1 MENKLKRMEQKEKD
15 VNTLSIKSPQ
25 SDDDSEISEEIDE
38 ELEVENTD
46 RAGSA
51 DPFFGDSMGASS
63 MGVDASV
70 NSVTLEGYDHVESV
84 SRAK

>member
-1 MENKLKRMEQKEKD
+1 MEQKEKD
-15 VNTLSIKSPQ
+15 VNTLSIKSPH

-38 ELEVENTD
+38 ESINDTGRE
-46 RAGSA
+46 SA
-51 DPFFGDSMGASS
+51 DPFFMDSMGASS